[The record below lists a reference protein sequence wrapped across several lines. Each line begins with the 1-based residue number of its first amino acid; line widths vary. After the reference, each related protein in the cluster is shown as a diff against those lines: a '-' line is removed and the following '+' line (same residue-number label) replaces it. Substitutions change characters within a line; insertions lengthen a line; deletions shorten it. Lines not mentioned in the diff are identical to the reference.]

1 MLSPAWELWWLAAT
15 PGLGNLRFSRT
26 IFILQEEY
34 MQLVC
39 VYFAQTWLCG
49 VLLINHSLLACTSVL
64 DWYSSEIWLPII
76 DWPALIA
83 HLIPKSDHS
92 HNIYSI
98 CFFISMNFCHLRL
111 LEAELHACWKQAV
124 RHWRIV
130 GSSIPNNCS
139 VAAVNGSPRI

>member
-64 DWYSSEIWLPII
+64 D
-76 DWPALIA
+76 
-83 HLIPKSDHS
+83 
-92 HNIYSI
+92 
-98 CFFISMNFCHLRL
+98 
-111 LEAELHACWKQAV
+111 
-124 RHWRIV
+124 
-130 GSSIPNNCS
+130 
-139 VAAVNGSPRI
+139 